1 LDDEQIHK
9 NIASDRKGIKRQLF
23 VIKSACALVPQLRP
37 ALPVIQRLSPL
48 ISLSPD
54 AQENVLHAVTNAME
68 HDRVVAV
75 AQQDLYKN
83 VSTDA
88 TKL

>member
-1 LDDEQIHK
+1 
-9 NIASDRKGIKRQLF
+9 
-23 VIKSACALVPQLRP
+23 
-37 ALPVIQRLSPL
+37 LSPL
-48 ISLSPD
+48 ISLSAD
-54 AQENVLHAVTNAME
+54 VQENILHAVTNAME
-68 HDRVVAV
+68 HDRVVAA